1 MADMRRPNEKERQ
14 TVETMIT
21 LYCRGKEGNSSLCP
35 HCAELA
41 RYAARRLER
50 CRFGARKPACRRC
63 PVHCYRP
70 DMRRQMIEVMRY
82 AGPRMPLRHPVM
94 ALRHLLK
101 DLFRRKPAT

>member
-1 MADMRRPNEKERQ
+1 MEDMRRPNEKERQ
-14 TVETMIT
+14 TVETMIA
-21 LYCRGKEGNSSLCP
+21 LYCRGKEGNRSLCP

-50 CRFGARKPACRRC
+50 CRFGERKPACRRC

-101 DLFRRKPAT
+101 DLFRRRPSI